1 MTRVTLDSLTKHFDD
16 GGNTVVAVD
25 DVSIDI
31 ADGEFIVLV
40 GPSGCGKST
49 TLRMVAGLETITGGE
64 IRLDDTVVNN
74 RQAKDRD
81 IAMVFQ
87 SYALYP
93 HMSVRGNMSFGLE
106 ESTDLDDGEIGERVE
121 NTATMMGIAELLDRK
136 PGELSGG
143 QQQRVALGRAI
154 VRDPAVFLMDE
165 PLSNLDAKLRAQMRT
180 ELQRLQDDLGV
191 TTVYVTHDQTE
202 AMTMGDRIAVLNDG
216 RLQQVGTPLECYH
229 EPANLFVAGF
239 IGEPSMN
246 VFEMT
251 VENGKLVSEEFTYP
265 LSSDTRE
272 TLGDAREVTLGIRPE
287 DVEVLTGTENGRRDS
302 DRSDDQDRNRDG
314 RHDFRTI
321 VDVVEPVGDGN
332 NVYLAFDEAEAGTEA
347 VGGAAGEES
356 IVEDDERVAMDLDDS
371 DTFIATV
378 SGLRRIEAGEE
389 VYARLPE
396 DAIHV
401 FDAETGEALRNRVLE
416 DQETV
421 EPAA

>member
-16 GGNTVVAVD
+16 GGGTVVAVD

-64 IRLDDTVVNN
+64 IRLDDTVVND
-74 RQAKDRD
+74 RQAKDRN

-93 HMSVRGNMSFGLE
+93 HMSVRENMSFGLE
-106 ESTDLDDGEIGERVE
+106 ESTDLGDTEIDERVE
-121 NTATMMGIAELLDRK
+121 NTATMMGIEDLLDRK

-180 ELQRLQDDLGV
+180 ELQRLQEDLGV

-246 VFEMT
+246 VFEMR
-251 VENGKLVSEEFTYP
+251 VDGEELVGEEFTYP
-265 LSSDTRE
+265 LSSGTRE
-272 TLGDAREVTLGIRPE
+272 ALGDAREVTLGIRPE
-287 DVEVLTGTENGRRDS
+287 DVEVLTGTENGRRDG

-321 VDVVEPVGDGN
+321 VDVVEPVGNGN
-332 NVYLAFDEAEAGTEA
+332 NVYLAFDGAEAGTEA
-347 VGGAAGEES
+347 LGEAAGDGS
-356 IVEDDERVAMDLDDS
+356 AVEDDERVAMDLEDS
-371 DTFIATV
+371 DTFVATV

-401 FDAETGEALRNRVLE
+401 FDAETGEALRNRALDE
-416 DQETV
+416 EETV